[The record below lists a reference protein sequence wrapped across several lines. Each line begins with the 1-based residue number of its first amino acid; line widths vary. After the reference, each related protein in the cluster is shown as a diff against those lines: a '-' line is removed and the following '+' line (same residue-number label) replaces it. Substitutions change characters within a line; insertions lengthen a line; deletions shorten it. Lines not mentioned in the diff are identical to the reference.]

1 MQAPRDPPDIP
12 NGSIRG
18 VTSTPL
24 AERFVTGDKRGR
36 DGTVLEKDFA
46 RGFAKGILPHG
57 TNEVRVEHAV
67 SSDVTDYRLGEA
79 CVSVSGLEMIQADS
93 IEALGYAKGQHLRR
107 QAFLAAQV
115 HAEGEKMKRIME
127 DCLFTQEYPPAE
139 ERGVPVP
146 VVSGWSGGGSPE
158 GAYGVLTVD
167 IEGEHVRY
175 VPESTRKASGISD
188 FDHWYASEYTRV
200 LEKHI
205 RKLQDSI
212 NTADGMLSQVLHEMA
227 GEASLCW
234 DPKPA
239 GVFDSSKAIVAVERA
254 IEQLRSILRGV

>member
-1 MQAPRDPPDIP
+1 
-12 NGSIRG
+12 
-18 VTSTPL
+18 
-24 AERFVTGDKRGR
+24 
-36 DGTVLEKDFA
+36 
-46 RGFAKGILPHG
+46 
-57 TNEVRVEHAV
+57 
-67 SSDVTDYRLGEA
+67 
-79 CVSVSGLEMIQADS
+79 
-93 IEALGYAKGQHLRR
+93 
-107 QAFLAAQV
+107 
-115 HAEGEKMKRIME
+115 
-127 DCLFTQEYPPAE
+127 
-139 ERGVPVP
+139 
-146 VVSGWSGGGSPE
+146 
-158 GAYGVLTVD
+158 VLTVD